1 MLALVLMLLTLVEW
15 LVEIVNAL
23 VLMLLLLVLISPVM
37 LETFKTLI

>member
-1 MLALVLMLLTLVEW
+1 MVLMLLTLVEW